1 MTCRLEPADMGDD
14 DEVKCSECDAVFTVI
29 WRRSAETFV
38 GVQNCP
44 FCGSEVMEI
53 EAKEEDDDV

>member
-1 MTCRLEPADMGDD
+1 MTCRLEPANLGDD

-29 WRRSAETFV
+29 WRRSAETWA

-44 FCGSEVMEI
+44 FCGSEVMGFESM
-53 EAKEEDDDV
+53 EDDE